1 MLIEMGGE
9 SRLGLLKRRK
19 RGTRFLATGRV
30 MANRFFQYGEQVG
43 PERAFLRAVH
53 RMRGLRYRMRF
64 FPYRIDDKT
73 REF

>member
-43 PERAFLRAVH
+43 PERAFLRAVQDA
-53 RMRGLRYRMRF
+53 RIAVQDAV
-64 FPYRIDDKT
+64 FPVPSV
-73 REF
+73 